1 MANANEF
8 LGKGWSFPPAFDA
21 GSKGVLMTEKVEDI
35 ERSLHILLSTR
46 VGERIMQPK
55 YGCNMDNM
63 VFEALSTTTITLME
77 DKIRTAILYFEPRID
92 VEKIVVDIN
101 NELEGIILISVD
113 YVVRATNSR
122 FNFVFPYYK
131 NEGTELTFLS
141 TNQGTI

>member
-1 MANANEF
+1 MATANDF

-21 GSKGVLMTEKVEDI
+21 GLKEVLMTEKVEDI

-55 YGCNMDNM
+55 YGCNMDDM
-63 VFEALSTTTITLME
+63 VFEALSTATITLME

-101 NELEGIILISVD
+101 NVLEGIILISID

-141 TNQGTI
+141 TNQGTL